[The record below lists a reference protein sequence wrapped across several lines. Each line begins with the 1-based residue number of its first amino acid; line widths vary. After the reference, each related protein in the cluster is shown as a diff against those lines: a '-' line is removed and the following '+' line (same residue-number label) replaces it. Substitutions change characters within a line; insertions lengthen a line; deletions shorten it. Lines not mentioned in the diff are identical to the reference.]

1 MRWRINLYL
10 VACALIAPV
19 GWVILMTLS
28 GMATFVQVIDAVL
41 SIQIIVYVLFMMAL
55 LLIWVNQFFLP
66 KVINCNERNDE
77 TAPRLMLNFPVVVL
91 AWLIIYPTLGPV
103 VAMIGKEWVEPL
115 TYVLGIVVGTAAT
128 FVFAQPFYIL
138 ALKTLENELGSI
150 AFTNKKDY
158 YYPLA
163 LRMGTGI
170 IGLIVS
176 ALMTLCVI
184 GIARL
189 HHLGLVSGNVAE
201 TSQAS
206 VLFLIIAAILI
217 VFSCF
222 FIVIVMR
229 TLSSVLVALSD
240 QLKTSVQQEADL
252 TVRLP
257 VIAVDETGKT
267 AHYFNQFLVRIE
279 EVVKRVKDSSNKL
292 VAYAGSLRKAAQDAG
307 QLGQQS
313 AATTEQIAS
322 GTESQAR
329 NLEAINIIMQD
340 VNEATA
346 NLQGDVQKVLGD
358 TANTA
363 IQQVTAS
370 VREMTGAVE
379 NIGQAT
385 EVIASIADQ
394 TSLLALNAAI
404 EAARAGEHGR
414 GFAVVA
420 DEVGKL
426 AENSASSVKE
436 IDQLVTGIKNKAR
449 EVQQQLEASISILRK
464 GNETTIGELERM
476 IERFQ
481 EAAAKISDVAAA
493 AQQAAAATE
502 EFSAVAQE
510 QSATMQ
516 EVAAS
521 AEGLL
526 SLAESLDN
534 DVKVFRC

>member
-1 MRWRINLYL
+1 
-10 VACALIAPV
+10 
-19 GWVILMTLS
+19 MT
-28 GMATFVQVIDAVL
+28 
-41 SIQIIVYVLFMMAL
+41 AL
-55 LLIWVNQFFLP
+55 LLIWVNRFFLP
-66 KVINCNERNDE
+66 GVINYDERNVE
-77 TAPRLMLNFPVVVL
+77 TASRLMLNFPVIVL
-91 AWLIIYPTLGPV
+91 GWLIVYSTFGPI
-103 VAMIGKEWVEPL
+103 AGITGREWVEPL
-115 TYVLGIVVGTAAT
+115 TLVLAAIVGASGT

-158 YYPLA
+158 YFPLA

-170 IGLIVS
+170 IGLIIAS
-176 ALMTLCVI
+176 LATLCVI
-184 GIARL
+184 GIAKLDYMGR
-189 HHLGLVSGNVAE
+189 VSGNYADAG
-201 TSQAS
+201 QAS
-206 VLFLIIAAILI
+206 VSFLIVAAILV

-222 FIVIVMR
+222 FIVIVLR

-240 QLKTSVQQEADL
+240 QLKTSVRQETDL

-257 VIAVDETGKT
+257 VIAVDETGKI
-267 AHYFNQFLVRIE
+267 AHYFNQFLARIE
-279 EVVKRVKDSSNKL
+279 EAIKRVKDSSNKL
-292 VAYAGSLRKAAQDAG
+292 VAYAGSLRKAAQNAG

-340 VNEATA
+340 VSEATA

-370 VREMTGAVE
+370 VQEMTEAVE

-449 EVQQQLEASISILRK
+449 EVQQHLEASASVLRK
-464 GNETTIGELERM
+464 GNETTIGELARM

-481 EAAAKISDVAAA
+481 EAAAKISNVAAA

-521 AEGLL
+521 AEELL
-526 SLAESLDN
+526 SLAESMDN